1 MSAKFSHCSR
11 HTMSVVFALVMM
23 LLFERA
29 SLGCTIYKGHVDGLT
44 DYEDGYDEE
53 ESAHGR
59 FR

>member
-29 SLGCTIYKGHVDGLT
+29 SLGCTIYKGHIDGLT
-44 DYEDGYDEE
+44 EDENGEE
-53 ESAHGR
+53 ESAHAHGR